1 LAEGSAVKRLTVA
14 LLLASTVFA
23 QSAPQAIKD
32 RHRVLAGWLGVVRG
46 AESKF
51 KSKHGVYGDLTALR
65 EAHLLDALVFESDKL
80 AETSPDTNIVPK
92 STHFEVTTSGD
103 GEHYKVSIWESL
115 NEWSVSV
122 SGDEM
127 GSGFGVG
134 HMPEMPVEDGPE
146 GPLLSLAG

>member
-1 LAEGSAVKRLTVA
+1 MKRLTVA

-32 RHRVLAGWLGVVRG
+32 RHKVLAGWLGVVRG

-65 EAHLLDALVFESDKL
+65 EAHLLDTFVFESDKPT
-80 AETSPDTNIVPK
+80 ESVPDTNLIPK
-92 STHFEVTTSGD
+92 STHFEVTASGD
-103 GEHYKVSIWESL
+103 SEHYKVSIWESL

-122 SGDEM
+122 SGDDLGGG
-127 GSGFGVG
+127 GSGVG
-134 HMPEMPVEDGPE
+134 HILEMPVEDGPE